1 MDSKK
6 HLGKRIRDLRKDK
19 WYSQE
24 SFAVKCKIHR
34 THMWLIEN
42 GKTNIT
48 FDNLEKIVEALN
60 ISLEELF
67 KGFKN

>member
-1 MDSKK
+1 MDTKK
-6 HLGKRIRDLRKDK
+6 AFWESIRRLRKQQ

-24 SFAVKCKIHR
+24 AFAAKCGIHR

-48 FDNLEKIVEALN
+48 LDNIEKIAKQLHMPMQD
-60 ISLEELF
+60 LF
-67 KGFKN
+67 KNMW